1 LLLIRVVKNN
11 VKAKKKKHH
20 NLEQL
25 GYQEAQ
31 AKRTSWL
38 GATRLLI
45 KGPGTLHKSKSQR
58 GHDKNHKQ

>member
-1 LLLIRVVKNN
+1 LA
-11 VKAKKKKHH
+11 AKKHKQEKHH

-31 AKRTSWL
+31 AIGASWL
-38 GATRLLI
+38 GAIKLLVRRI
-45 KGPGTLHKSKSQR
+45 GTSHKSKNKK